1 MILNAERL
9 REITRGTEEITDHD
23 GTTSFFRFTPEQAQK
38 YRFHRPPDFYLK
50 TNATADVRI
59 AFRTDS
65 SHINFDYRFGF
76 GSSRK
81 FGWFDVL
88 VDGVLTHHIG
98 DDSITHITGRA
109 DITLPAGLKSVEIYF
124 PWSKA
129 ASISSFEL
137 DDGSLVYPLERRYKM
152 ITYGDSI
159 THGYDAQFPS
169 LAYSSK
175 LSRLL
180 DADNTNKAIAGDTF
194 FPELLEPE
202 ETIVPDIV
210 TTAYGTND
218 WNVHDY
224 DTLSE
229 NCQKFYTTLSEKY
242 PSARIFAIA
251 PIWRADLDKETKFG
265 EPFETVA
272 AIIRSVCAPLGN
284 VTVVGG
290 TRMTPHCTDFYS
302 DGYLHPNDLGFTQ
315 YAENLCNEIRKYII

>member
-65 SHINFDYRFGF
+65 AHINFDYRFGF

-152 ITYGDSI
+152 IEAAEISKEDLEY
-159 THGYDAQFPS
+159 YD
-169 LAYSSK
+169 
-175 LSRLL
+175 
-180 DADNTNKAIAGDTF
+180 N
-194 FPELLEPE
+194 
-202 ETIVPDIV
+202 
-210 TTAYGTND
+210 
-218 WNVHDY
+218 H
-224 DTLSE
+224 
-229 NCQKFYTTLSEKY
+229 
-242 PSARIFAIA
+242 
-251 PIWRADLDKETKFG
+251 
-265 EPFETVA
+265 
-272 AIIRSVCAPLGN
+272 
-284 VTVVGG
+284 
-290 TRMTPHCTDFYS
+290 
-302 DGYLHPNDLGFTQ
+302 
-315 YAENLCNEIRKYII
+315 